1 MFVQNAV
8 WNFQIL
14 KEQYAILKKLISL
27 KKSLNAIRAGKEL
40 NSKDILNRTSG
51 VIAAGTFAIILLGI
65 IAENDSL
72 LGFPNAMM
80 LYGLMPSALIWFGTR
95 KNGCGSCNQ
104 TCDVSEQD
112 QDMKK

>member
-1 MFVQNAV
+1 LN
-8 WNFQIL
+8 NKDGL
-14 KEQYAILKKLISL
+14 NKIS
-27 KKSLNAIRAGKEL
+27 
-40 NSKDILNRTSG
+40 
-51 VIAAGTFAIILLGI
+51 GI
-65 IAENDSL
+65 IAITTFIIILSGIITENDSL

-104 TCDVSEQD
+104 ISDVSK